1 MDTRESVSVLDRKNP
16 FRANLVLNIKIVS
29 LGRERR
35 SPSFLTFN
43 IIISH
48 IFSRK
53 FNLNS
58 SNRSEN
64 IEIFFVNIS
73 YFHHFF
79 GFLGISLLQRN

>member
-43 IIISH
+43 VIISH
-48 IFSRK
+48 IFPE
-53 FNLNS
+53 NL
-58 SNRSEN
+58 
-64 IEIFFVNIS
+64 I
-73 YFHHFF
+73 
-79 GFLGISLLQRN
+79 

>member
-43 IIISH
+43 VIISH
-48 IFSRK
+48 IFP
-53 FNLNS
+53 
-58 SNRSEN
+58 EDC
-64 IEIFFVNIS
+64 IEIS
-73 YFHHFF
+73 
-79 GFLGISLLQRN
+79 GIVQKI